1 MNLRDEVL
9 PYKHLIGQ
17 VILDKNPILRT
28 VVNKTGNIE
37 TEFRTFP
44 MEVIAG
50 EPNFDVTVKEAGC
63 VFSFNFKDV
72 YWNSRYPARLSLS
85 LSSADSQTL
94 HGAPSPRGAHQG
106 GGVPRVHRRR
116 A

>member
-1 MNLRDEVL
+1 MNLREDVL
-9 PYKHLIGQ
+9 PYKHIIGQ
-17 VILDKNPILRT
+17 VILDKNPILKT

-50 EPNFDVTVKEAGC
+50 EPNFDVTVKEGGC

-72 YWNSRYPARLSLS
+72 YWNSRYGLRRHCDYAIQ
-85 LSSADSQTL
+85 AL
-94 HGAPSPRGAHQG
+94 H
-106 GGVPRVHRRR
+106 
-116 A
+116 